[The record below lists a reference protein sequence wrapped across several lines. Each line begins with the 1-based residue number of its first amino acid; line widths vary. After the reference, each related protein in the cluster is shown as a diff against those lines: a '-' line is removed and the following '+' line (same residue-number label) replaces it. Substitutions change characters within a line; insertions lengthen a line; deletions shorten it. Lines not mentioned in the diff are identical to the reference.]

1 MINELAC
8 HKARRLR
15 RLENAAGRSMPIP
28 RGNFC
33 GVFRPNAAQ
42 KQTPS
47 RKRQ

>member
-1 MINELAC
+1 
-8 HKARRLR
+8 
-15 RLENAAGRSMPIP
+15 MPIP

-47 RKRQ
+47 RKRQWPGGHPQQAEQGLKL